1 MSNTINID
9 GTEYV
14 RADSFKTPDYSGS
27 PVRIVIAQRGWVF
40 VGRWEEDGERV
51 TLHNARVIRRWGTTK
66 GLGELCAGPTSSTV
80 LDPAGTVE
88 LHILGVVASLACDE
102 NGWDL

>member
-27 PVRIVIAQRGWVF
+27 PVRIVIAQCGWVF

-66 GLGELCAGPTSSTV
+66 GLGELCVGPTSSTV
-80 LDPAGTVE
+80 FDPAGTVE
-88 LHILGVVASLACDE
+88 LHVLGVVASLACDE
-102 NGWDL
+102 AGWDL